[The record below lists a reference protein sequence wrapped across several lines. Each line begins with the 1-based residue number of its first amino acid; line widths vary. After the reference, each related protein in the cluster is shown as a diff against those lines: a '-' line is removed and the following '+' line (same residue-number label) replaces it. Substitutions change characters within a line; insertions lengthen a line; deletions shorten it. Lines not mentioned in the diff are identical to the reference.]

1 MMVALNPRIRV
12 REAVPADA
20 EAITNTIHDGFSV
33 DAMHQLMYPNG
44 VSDDSRRKFAAR
56 LFSPTP
62 PRPNEGEKLIMVAEL
77 LPEGSD
83 GPGEI
88 VAFSE
93 WTLFRNPRAEEEW
106 NAKEEPRT
114 QEQLGEGC
122 NVQVFNA
129 FIGGLHKKRR
139 EHMKGDPG
147 LVLGTLVCQT
157 NRQRLGAGKALL
169 HWGTTLADELS
180 LPLFLESSPFGYNLY
195 RQFGFEPID
204 VFDFPVFDLFG
215 AVKREGQNWGELVAL
230 EFAGSLA
237 KGCFRTAIM
246 RRPAKSA

>member
-1 MMVALNPRIRV
+1 MVALNPRIRV

-20 EAITNTIHDGFSV
+20 DAITNTMHDGFSV

-44 VSDDSRRKFAAR
+44 VSDDSRRKLAAR

-147 LVLGTLVCQT
+147 LGKFGTANMFSFSVAAFLTQSPVSSWDSC
-157 NRQRLGAGKALL
+157 
-169 HWGTTLADELS
+169 LS
-180 LPLFLESSPFGYNLY
+180 DESSKAGGRKGPPTLGYHP
-195 RQFGFEPID
+195 G
-204 VFDFPVFDLFG
+204 
-215 AVKREGQNWGELVAL
+215 
-230 EFAGSLA
+230 
-237 KGCFRTAIM
+237 
-246 RRPAKSA
+246 